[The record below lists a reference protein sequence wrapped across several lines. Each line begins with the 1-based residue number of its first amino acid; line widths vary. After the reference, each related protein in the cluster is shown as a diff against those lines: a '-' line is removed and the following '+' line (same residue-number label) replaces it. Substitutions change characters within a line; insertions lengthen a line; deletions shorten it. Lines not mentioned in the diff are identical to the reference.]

1 MKQDCLL
8 DFWRGRRNILL
19 PFTYNMH
26 NNHKSELILWA
37 TSSNVGKERILLG
50 NSGKNIVTPDAP
62 IAGETKL
69 YSLEI
74 QPP

>member
-19 PFTYNMH
+19 PFAMNMH

-37 TSSNVGKERILLG
+37 TSSNIGKERILLD
-50 NSGKNIVTPDAP
+50 IVTPDAP
-62 IAGETKL
+62 IAGQAKI
-69 YSLEI
+69 YSPEI
-74 QPP
+74 